1 MKDTWKQELRLL
13 YDSKAQSQNGKR
25 ITYLDMTRGI
35 AILLVVYGHSEFIG
49 PACNIWLSSFH
60 LPAFF
65 VLSGILMQL
74 KSEDRLALPDILLR
88 KLKGI
93 MLPYLWFSL
102 GSLGIDFIQVLR
114 GNFTWD
120 ILWEHVIQT
129 VSLQGYS
136 VLWFLPV
143 IFFAEVMIV
152 VVFKACNGLERSGRY
167 GLVMVTA
174 SITCLALGAYYGY
187 QRLLDSAMPVMC
199 LYMLRIL
206 VKALIGAAFMSYGYV
221 FGYVQSRIAGKT
233 GSWYMVVVGI
243 ALCGVNIL
251 VSSHIRLM
259 DFNQLILWNPLVYL
273 GLGTTGS
280 FGCILICKCLP
291 NIPILTFLGQNSL
304 IIMCTHLN
312 FYILHIGMVLCRNL
326 LSVLS
331 VTGRIPYVAG
341 SLICAMILS
350 IPVIL
355 FIRICFP
362 FVLGRRYQR

>member
-1 MKDTWKQELRLL
+1 MKDTWKQELHLL

-25 ITYLDMTRGI
+25 VTYLDMTRGI
-35 AILLVVYGHSEFIG
+35 AILLVVYGHSEFVG

-60 LPAFF
+60 LPAFY

-74 KSEDRLALPDILLR
+74 KSEDRLPFFDILLR
-88 KLKGI
+88 KLRGI

-152 VVFKACNGLERSGRY
+152 VLFKACNGLERSGRY

-187 QRLLDSAMPVMC
+187 QRLLDSAMPVLC
-199 LYMLRIL
+199 LHMLRVL

-233 GSWYMVVVGI
+233 GRWYMVVVGI

-251 VSSHIRLM
+251 VSPHIWLM

-273 GLGTTGS
+273 GLGISGS

-312 FYILHIGMVLCRNL
+312 FYILHIGMVLCRKL
-326 LSVLS
+326 FAVLS
-331 VTGRIPYVAG
+331 ITGRIPYVAG
-341 SLICAMILS
+341 SLICAMLLS

-355 FIRICFP
+355 LIRICFP
-362 FVLGRRYQR
+362 FVLGRRYHR